1 MSFRKKI
8 IPPVIRKRFAKKAVG
23 SAPGTLTL
31 VGEKKLDEISIEI
44 HDYSVNHLTI
54 KKVKSAEEC
63 KPFSDTPNPTWIQV
77 KGLHDI
83 ETLKELWTEFNFH
96 MLIQEDILNTN
107 QRPKVEDYS
116 DQIFMVFKMIYFEN
130 GRLEQEQVSVVL
142 SEKFI
147 FSFQESERPIMLPIK
162 NRLAVEN
169 TRMRKGA
176 ADYMAYALMDIII
189 DYYFEAVETINEKL
203 EDTEAA
209 LLNETNQSQLRS
221 IHQLRRELIHFRKS
235 VWPLRDSLNSLLRDE
250 NPLIKTETK
259 LFIRDSYD
267 HIVQV
272 VDNLDN
278 SREMVMSLH
287 EMYMSGISNKMNEIM
302 KVLTI
307 ISTIFIPLT
316 FIAGIYGMNFENMPE
331 LSTTWGYP
339 IVWALML
346 IITSGMIYFFKNKD
360 WF

>member
-1 MSFRKKI
+1 
-8 IPPVIRKRFAKKAVG
+8 
-23 SAPGTLTL
+23 
-31 VGEKKLDEISIEI
+31 
-44 HDYSVNHLTI
+44 
-54 KKVKSAEEC
+54 
-63 KPFSDTPNPTWIQV
+63 
-77 KGLHDI
+77 
-83 ETLKELWTEFNFH
+83 

-221 IHQLRRELIHFRKS
+221 IHQLRRELIYFRKS
-235 VWPLRDSLNSLLRDE
+235 V
-250 NPLIKTETK
+250 
-259 LFIRDSYD
+259 
-267 HIVQV
+267 
-272 VDNLDN
+272 
-278 SREMVMSLH
+278 
-287 EMYMSGISNKMNEIM
+287 
-302 KVLTI
+302 
-307 ISTIFIPLT
+307 
-316 FIAGIYGMNFENMPE
+316 
-331 LSTTWGYP
+331 
-339 IVWALML
+339 
-346 IITSGMIYFFKNKD
+346 
-360 WF
+360 